1 MKILPALLMASLAW
15 AADTPTQR
23 QLLTNAR
30 GMKTDE
36 RIALFDKAVKEDSS
50 DLQLK
55 TALASAFIQ
64 KLRET
69 GDGGYLIRASGLVAS
84 VLETDPGF
92 MQAKRLRCEVEMNL
106 HHFQK
111 VADYAEG
118 MLAGDP
124 SDSEMLGLLGDAQM
138 ELGQYDRAG
147 KTYERMTSIGGNLF
161 SYNRLAYY
169 QFVTGHADTALAW
182 MAQAIAA
189 GGRSPE
195 NEAWCDSEMGDM
207 LFKLGQLVNAEYAYK
222 AALDKFPGYHR
233 AHAGLA
239 KVLAGRGDWKGAIT
253 HAKAAQAVVP
263 LPEYAGLLELFYEKS
278 GDKAKAAEQR
288 DVMDVVER
296 LMAANGEKANRT
308 LALIYA
314 DAGRKLP
321 RALELAKAEF
331 EARDDV
337 YSYDAL
343 SWVLFKNGKLA
354 EARRA
359 SQKALALGTPEPAF
373 YFHAGTIELAD
384 GDPEQGRSH
393 LEKAF
398 ALNPVFD
405 ARNAPLAA
413 LALKQFS
420 ARQ

>member
-1 MKILPALLMASLAW
+1 MKFPIVLLAVVAFSY
-15 AADTPTQR
+15 AADGPAKR
-23 QLLTNAR
+23 HLLANAR

-36 RIALFDKAVKEDSS
+36 RIAALDKAIKEDPS
-50 DLQLK
+50 DPQLK

-69 GDGGYLIRASGLVAS
+69 GDGGYLKRASGLVTS
-84 VLETDPGF
+84 VLEIDPGF
-92 MQAKRLRCEVEMNL
+92 MEAKRLRCEVEMNL

-111 VADYAEG
+111 VADYAED
-118 MLAGDP
+118 MLAGNP

-147 KTYERMTSIGGNLF
+147 KTYQRMASIGGNLF

-169 QFVTGHADTALAW
+169 QFVTGHLETALSW
-182 MAQAIAA
+182 MSQAIAA
-189 GGRSPE
+189 GSRSPE

-207 LFKLGQLVNAEYAYK
+207 LFKAGKIPDAESAYK
-222 AALDKFPGYHR
+222 SALDLFPGYHR

-239 KVLAGRGDWKGAIT
+239 RISAARGDWQSAII

-263 LPEYAGLLELFYEKS
+263 LPEYAGLLELAYEKS
-278 GDKAKAAEQR
+278 GEKAKAAQQR
-288 DVMDVVER
+288 SIMDVTER

-314 DAGRKLP
+314 DTGRKLA
-321 RALELAKAEF
+321 RALELAQAEF
-331 EARDDV
+331 EVRDDV

-343 SWVLFKNGKLA
+343 AWALFKNGQLA
-354 EARRA
+354 KAQEATR
-359 SQKALALGTPEPAF
+359 KALALGTPEPSF
-373 YFHAGTIELAD
+373 YFHAGMIELAA
-384 GDPEQGRSH
+384 GEAEKGRAH
-393 LEKAF
+393 LQKAL
-398 ALNPVFD
+398 ALNPAFD

-413 LALKQFS
+413 AALVHP
-420 ARQ
+420 